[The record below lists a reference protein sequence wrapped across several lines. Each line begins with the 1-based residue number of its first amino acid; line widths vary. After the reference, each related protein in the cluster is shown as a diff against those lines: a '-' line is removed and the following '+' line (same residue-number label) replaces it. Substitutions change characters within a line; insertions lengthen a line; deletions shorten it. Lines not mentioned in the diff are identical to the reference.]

1 MTGRIAAIAIV
12 LSAIVAGAA
21 MYWMQVYAF
30 YDRLPETTVLRVSTE
45 TGVQPLSLA
54 AFEGIDANSSPLR
67 FRACARLA
75 EMTEVAH
82 ALPATDPDPLT
93 APGWFGCFDAEAIGT
108 AIKRGE
114 ATAYLSEREIHR
126 GVDRLIAVFPDGR
139 AYAWHQLNGTLED

>member
-21 MYWMQVYAF
+21 MYWLQVYAF
-30 YDRLPETTVLRVSTE
+30 YDRLPETTVLRVSTD

-67 FRACARLA
+67 FRACASLA
-75 EMTEVAH
+75 DMTEVAH

-108 AIKRGE
+108 AIRRGE
-114 ATAYLSEREIHR
+114 ATAYLSEHEIHR

-139 AYAWHQLNGTLED
+139 VFAWHQLNGTLED